1 MGLKW
6 SQTNKEEYMRV
17 AIIGGSGKMGRWFA
31 DFLLKE
37 GKEVIITGRNE
48 GKLLEAKRQL
58 GVEATTNNVEAVKS
72 ADAILLSVPIANFEE
87 VVEQVSPY
95 TRPEQVIID
104 ITSVKVFPV
113 ETMHKHI
120 KTGLTLGTHPVFG
133 PGAKSITNQNFVL
146 TPTNERERTLAQKV
160 EEYLETRGAKVAL
173 MTPQEHDEMM
183 AVILGLSHFIAIVS
197 ADTLLSFD
205 RLKQMGTI
213 SGITYKVLL
222 TLVESVI
229 SEDPEL
235 YASLQMRLPNMME
248 IEKLF
253 QQRVKTWTGL
263 VKNKDRQEFVKRM
276 SALRSRLEEVNPGF
290 GKAYEN
296 MYKIVEGL

>member
-1 MGLKW
+1 
-6 SQTNKEEYMRV
+6 
-17 AIIGGSGKMGRWFA
+17 MGRWFA
-31 DFLLKE
+31 NFLLKE

-48 GKLLEAKRQL
+48 RKLLEAKRQL

-72 ADAILLSVPIANFEE
+72 ADAILLSVPIDNFEE
-87 VVEQVSPY
+87 VVEQISPY
-95 TRPEQVIID
+95 MRPEQVIID
-104 ITSVKVFPV
+104 ITSIKVFPV
-113 ETMHKHI
+113 ETMHKYI
-120 KTGLTLGTHPVFG
+120 KEGLTLGTHPVFG
-133 PGAKSITNQNFVL
+133 PGARSIANQNFVL

-160 EEYLETRGAKVAL
+160 RGYLETRGAKVTL

-183 AVILGLSHFIAIVS
+183 AVVLGLSHFIAMVS

-205 RLKQMGTI
+205 RLKQMEAI

-222 TLVESVI
+222 TLVRSVI

-235 YASLQMRLPNMME
+235 YASLQMSLPHMAE
-248 IEKLF
+248 IEELF
-253 QQRVKTWTGL
+253 QKRGKIWADL

-276 SALRSRLEEVNPGF
+276 NALRSRFEKVNPDF

-296 MYKIVEGL
+296 MYRIVEEL

>member
-1 MGLKW
+1 
-6 SQTNKEEYMRV
+6 MRV

-31 DFLLKE
+31 NFLLKD
-37 GKEVIITGRNE
+37 GKEVVITGRNE
-48 GKLLEAKRQL
+48 SKLLDAKQEL
-58 GVEATTNNVEAVKS
+58 GVEVATNAEAVKR
-72 ADAILLSVPIANFEE
+72 ADVILLSVPIDNFEE
-87 VVEQVSPY
+87 VVQQVSPY
-95 TRPEQVIID
+95 IRPEQVIID
-104 ITSVKVFPV
+104 ITSIKVFPV

-120 KTGLTLGTHPVFG
+120 KAGLTLGTHPVFG
-133 PGAKSITNQNFVL
+133 PGAKSIVNQNFVL

-160 EEYLETRGAKVAL
+160 REYLETRGAKVAL

-197 ADTLLSFD
+197 ADTLVSFD
-205 RLKQMGTI
+205 RLKQMEAI

-235 YASLQMRLPNMME
+235 YACLQMNLPDMMK

-263 VKNKDRQEFVKRM
+263 VEKKDKQEFVKRM
-276 SALRSRLEEVNPGF
+276 SALKSRFEKINPDF

-296 MYKIVEGL
+296 MYKIVEGM